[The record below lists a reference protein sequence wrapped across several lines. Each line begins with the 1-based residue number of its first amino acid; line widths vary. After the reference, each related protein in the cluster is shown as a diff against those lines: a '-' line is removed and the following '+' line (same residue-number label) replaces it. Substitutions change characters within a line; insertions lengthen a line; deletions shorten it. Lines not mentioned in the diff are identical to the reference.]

1 MVDRPQFGRSTRA
14 AASIAILVLA
24 AVAAGCGSQIPFGT
38 PRPSGVTPPT
48 ARPSGATTAP
58 SAGQS
63 AGATVAPSAVPG
75 SDAPGTAAPGSDG
88 PLPTPPTTAVTYAV
102 AGTTLRLTLPPG
114 WVGYDSASSQ
124 AAVLAATREH
134 PELTEAFDRLG
145 SGRLMFVAVDAS
157 ATGGDQPP
165 SLTIGSIGGP
175 IPSVVLLESLAA
187 TTADP
192 IQQNQAVDGEIE
204 QRTLDLT
211 PGPGPAVNL
220 RWHLEPVGEAE
231 ALGFDAYLL
240 SVGDRTYQTTFAAPI
255 SVLEGFAPAFE
266 AIVASM
272 IG

>member
-1 MVDRPQFGRSTRA
+1 MVDRPPFGRSTRA
-14 AASIAILVLA
+14 AASIAILALA

-38 PRPSGVTPPT
+38 PRPSGAIPGT
-48 ARPSGATTAP
+48 AAPSGATAAP

-63 AGATVAPSAVPG
+63 AGASGTPTVPASQPPSGGVPG
-75 SDAPGTAAPGSDG
+75 SEE

-114 WVGYDSASSQ
+114 WVGYDNVSSQ
-124 AAVLAATREH
+124 AAILAATREH

-145 SGRLMFVAVDAS
+145 SGRLLFVAVDAS
-157 ATGGDQPP
+157 ATGNDQPP

-175 IPSVVLLESLAA
+175 IPSVLLLESLAA
-187 TTADP
+187 NTAGQ
-192 IQQNQAVDGEIE
+192 IAQNQPVDGEIE

-220 RWHLEPVGEAE
+220 RWKLEPVGDAE

-255 SVLEGFAPAFE
+255 SVLEGFEPAFE